1 MRLAGELV
9 SSRRLPEA
17 ETEIAQALAHA
28 PHDLRALKLLALV
41 RFKLGRLAEARETYQ
56 TVVRA
61 APDDPGVRRSLGLVA
76 LKLEWF
82 HEAVGELEA
91 AARLEPGDRRVWSY
105 LGYAYARVGRSTD
118 AADAFRR
125 AGQPDLAAEMDRGTA
140 VVPPPDRRPG
150 EGTEIGAVPSG
161 LSDRSSFSD
170 EVPTAVERA
179 DLPVRLPAPVSTGV
193 SRGQA
198 ATLTGFTI
206 PRLVTSEERDGALE
220 WVSDGV
226 LRFGV
231 RDEAHVRNA
240 EVLAS
245 GGRLLREPARR
256 REQGRFTDAPL
267 GVGAGAFCR
276 CTGRGDL
283 WLSASGARAQ
293 LTALLLE
300 DDVLYVREDRVV
312 AFDGDVVWESGAVA
326 GEGLALVQFRG
337 SGRVVLDFGGDDV
350 LALRLTEDRPV
361 NVNLARLVGW
371 IGRVIVQGGAGR
383 VQGNGAFSIT
393 PSSGSC
399 ACEGEGVLLLWKHG

>member
-170 EVPTAVERA
+170 EVPIGRARRFASQVAGAGQHRRFAWPGRHADRFHNPAV
-179 DLPVRLPAPVSTGV
+179 G
-193 SRGQA
+193 
-198 ATLTGFTI
+198 
-206 PRLVTSEERDGALE
+206 
-220 WVSDGV
+220 
-226 LRFGV
+226 
-231 RDEAHVRNA
+231 HVR
-240 EVLAS
+240 
-245 GGRLLREPARR
+245 RTRR
-256 REQGRFTDAPL
+256 CPRV
-267 GVGAGAFCR
+267 GV
-276 CTGRGDL
+276 
-283 WLSASGARAQ
+283 
-293 LTALLLE
+293 
-300 DDVLYVREDRVV
+300 
-312 AFDGDVVWESGAVA
+312 
-326 GEGLALVQFRG
+326 
-337 SGRVVLDFGGDDV
+337 
-350 LALRLTEDRPV
+350 
-361 NVNLARLVGW
+361 
-371 IGRVIVQGGAGR
+371 
-383 VQGNGAFSIT
+383 
-393 PSSGSC
+393 
-399 ACEGEGVLLLWKHG
+399 